1 MTSHSTTEGGSR
13 RRLYRWWVLFAY
25 LGALILTQVFWYNF
39 APLISV
45 LVTKY
50 GITEL
55 TASWTI
61 LVFPLASL
69 LASGH
74 AGSLIDR
81 RGYRFAIRAGLAL
94 MTVGSALRVFDRH
107 FGLVLAGQAVIAL
120 SVPYIVTSIA
130 TLVTDWFDRSE
141 EARATGLC
149 TVGIFVGIALSL
161 SVSPVLTS
169 AVGFHVAMVFF
180 AAAAAGWTVLFAATV
195 RQNRA
200 ATPALAASRTAWLP
214 LFRNHNL
221 AILFAFA
228 FMAQGSY
235 NAVTTWMEV
244 IWRERGFPSQAA
256 GLAGGMVIVGGI
268 VGCLIFPAAMDRVQ
282 KARLTLLVCLI
293 PTIFLIHP
301 FLWADSPRKGYMWGV
316 VLGFFELPCLAIT
329 LTVLERSA
337 GKEHAGSA
345 SGLYW
350 TMGNA
355 GVLGLTVLL
364 ELLKKA
370 TSWHMSINA
379 VILITV
385 VLTALAAGL
394 REPKLVLHELESER
408 TMGSN
413 VAPAETE

>member
-1 MTSHSTTEGGSR
+1 MISHPGTDGSSHR
-13 RRLYRWWVLFAY
+13 GWYRWGVLLAY

-39 APLISV
+39 APMISV
-45 LVTKY
+45 LVAKY
-50 GITEL
+50 GVTEL

-74 AGSLIDR
+74 AGSIIDR
-81 RGYRFAIRAGLAL
+81 RGYCFAIRVGLAL
-94 MTVGSALRVFDRH
+94 MTAGCALRVFDRH
-107 FGLVLAGQAVIAL
+107 FGLVLAGQGVIAV

-130 TLVTDWFDRSE
+130 NLVTDWFDRSE

-149 TVGIFVGIALSL
+149 TVGIFVGIAVSL

-169 AVGFHVAMVFF
+169 AVGFHAAMVLF
-180 AAAAAGWTVLFAATV
+180 AAAAAAWTALFAATV
-195 RQNRA
+195 RQHQPA
-200 ATPALAASRTAWLP
+200 APALGAGRTAWLP
-214 LFRNHNL
+214 LFKNHNL
-221 AILFAFA
+221 AILFTFA
-228 FMAQGSY
+228 FIAQGSY

-244 IWRERGFPSQAA
+244 IWHERGFPSKAA
-256 GLAGGMVIVGGI
+256 GLAGSMVIVGGI
-268 VGCLIFPAAMDRVQ
+268 VGSFIFPAVMDRIQ
-282 KARLTLLVCLI
+282 KARLTLLICLV
-293 PTIFLIHP
+293 PTIFLIDP
-301 FLWADSPRKGYMWGV
+301 FLWAHSPRQGYVWGV

-370 TSWHMSINA
+370 TSWRMSINA
-379 VILITV
+379 VILLTV
-385 VLTALAAGL
+385 VVTLLAASL
-394 REPKLVLHELESER
+394 REPNTALHELENKR
-408 TMGSN
+408 TISAVISGS
-413 VAPAETE
+413 

>member
-1 MTSHSTTEGGSR
+1 MISHPATDGSSHPG
-13 RRLYRWWVLFAY
+13 LYRWWVLVVY

-45 LVTKY
+45 LVARY

-55 TASWTI
+55 TASWSI

-81 RGYRFAIRAGLAL
+81 RGYSFATRLGLVL
-94 MTVGSALRVFDRH
+94 MTAGSALRVFDRH
-107 FGLVLAGQAVIAL
+107 FGLVLAGQAVIAV
-120 SVPYIVTSIA
+120 SVPYIVTGIA
-130 TLVTDWFDRSE
+130 NLATDWFDRSE

-149 TVGIFVGIALSL
+149 TVGIFVGIALAL
-161 SVSPVLTS
+161 YLSPVLTS
-169 AVGFHVAMVFF
+169 AVGFHAAMVLF
-180 AAAAAGWTVLFAATV
+180 AAVAAAWTALFAATV
-195 RQNRA
+195 RQRQPTA
-200 ATPALAASRTAWLP
+200 PALVTRRTAWLP
-214 LFRNHNL
+214 LFKNHNL
-221 AILFAFA
+221 AVLFAFA
-228 FMAQGSY
+228 FIAQGSY

-244 IWRERGFPSQAA
+244 IWRERGFPSAAA
-256 GLAGGMVIVGGI
+256 GLAGSMVIVGGI
-268 VGCLIFPAAMDRVQ
+268 AGSFLFPAVMDRIQ
-282 KARLTLLVCLI
+282 KARLTLLICLV
-293 PTIFLIHP
+293 PTIFLIDP
-301 FLWADSPRKGYMWGV
+301 FLWAHSPRQGYAWGV

-337 GKEHAGSA
+337 GKEQAGLA

-370 TSWHMSINA
+370 TSWHVSINV
-379 VILITV
+379 VILLAV
-385 VLTALAAGL
+385 VLTGLVAWL
-394 REPKLVLHELESER
+394 REPDIVLHELENEGTIS
-408 TMGSN
+408 GG
-413 VAPAETE
+413 VVPAETD